1 MNKLT
6 EQRLRRKIRQ
16 MIRESHIYEEREY
29 ELRQLS
35 PGAYDALGPDALGI
49 PPSAIVDVKI
59 IKAPKPIFKCFL
71 DNGHSF
77 NLIDNGEYMQVDINR
92 ILFDM
97 DREDDINGAKYELE
111 KLMQKGK
118 QASDDEEATDTGTDD
133 TGDDI
138 GGDEPAAE
146 EPADEPAAEPEA

>member
-1 MNKLT
+1 MNKLV

-16 MIRESHIYEEREY
+16 IIREERSY
-29 ELRQLS
+29 DLRRLS
-35 PGAYDALGPDALGI
+35 AGAADALGPGTLSI
-49 PPSAIVDVKI
+49 PPSAIIDVKI

-71 DNGHSF
+71 ENGQSF
-77 NLIDNGEYMQVDINR
+77 NIIDNGDFIQVDVNR

-111 KLMQKGK
+111 KLMQKGSIK
-118 QASDDEEATDTGTDD
+118 KDGEEAETNISAAEPDT
-133 TGDDI
+133 
-138 GGDEPAAE
+138 PAA

>member
-35 PGAYDALGPDALGI
+35 PGAFNALGPDALGI
-49 PPSAIVDVKI
+49 PPSAVVDVKI

-71 DNGHSF
+71 DNGQAF
-77 NLIDNGEYMQVDINR
+77 NLIDNGEYMQADINR
-92 ILFDM
+92 ILFDL
-97 DREDDINGAKYELE
+97 DRDDDINGAKYELE
-111 KLMQKGK
+111 KLMQQGSIK
-118 QASDDEEATDTGTDD
+118 SDEEEEETDTS
-133 TGDDI
+133 
-138 GGDEPAAE
+138 AAE
-146 EPADEPAAEPEA
+146 PDLTADEPTDEPTDEPEI

>member
-16 MIRESHIYEEREY
+16 IIREEREY
-29 ELRQLS
+29 QLRQLS
-35 PGAYDALGPDALGI
+35 PGAYDALGPGTLGL

-59 IKAPKPIFKCFL
+59 IKAPKPVFKCFL
-71 DNGHSF
+71 DNGQSF
-77 NLIDNGEYMQVDINR
+77 NLIDNGQYMQADVNR
-92 ILFDM
+92 ILFDL

-118 QASDDEEATDTGTDD
+118 IASDEEAAASDDLGGADL
-133 TGDDI
+133 
-138 GGDEPAAE
+138 GGDEPAVE